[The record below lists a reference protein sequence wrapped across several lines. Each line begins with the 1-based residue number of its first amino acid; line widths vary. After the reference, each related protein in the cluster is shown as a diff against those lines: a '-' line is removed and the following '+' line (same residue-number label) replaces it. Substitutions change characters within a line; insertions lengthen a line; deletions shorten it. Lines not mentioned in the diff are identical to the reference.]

1 MQQSIQI
8 LDIQVN
14 YPIPEKY
21 KVYVKN
27 SWNNKKRIYEDKSI
41 FEDEF
46 VYYWNN
52 YDDSFLKKLKDGILG
67 NRPEVDY
74 YINNAKYFYTKRNSY
89 SKNKIQPVYTPMPLS
104 KMRFGLNRVSKRFNL
119 DEFDLFLNCC
129 IKPTTENEVLELI
142 NNNKITKEIFEKI
155 EEKFEII
162 PLVKSKDGRKIIEK
176 LIYKIKSSILV
187 QKMIKEY
194 NINVKTSLSK
204 AITSKLPDVVY
215 ALLSTLSKVQKQ
227 EYFTKIIRILPDL
240 LVKSECPIELINE
253 LESIDSV
260 RWNCFGPEP
269 GEFSDYYLK
278 TVLKDFLLTR
288 NAKAEIIELV
298 FEKIKPEI
306 EISDLKKY
314 LSVLLKSD
322 SISNDI
328 YETMSIFKKYSKDVE
343 LD

>member
-8 LDIQVN
+8 LDILVN
-14 YPIPEKY
+14 YPIPEEY
-21 KVYVKN
+21 KVYVN
-27 SWNNKKRIYEDKSI
+27 IRSWNRKKNIYEDKNI

-46 VYYWNN
+46 INCWNYN
-52 YDDSFLKKLKDGILG
+52 KYDDSYLKKLKDGILG
-67 NRPEVDY
+67 NRQEVDY
-74 YINNAKYFYTKRNSY
+74 YINNARYNYTKGYNYR
-89 SKNKIQPVYTPMPLS
+89 KNKTQPVYTPMPLS
-104 KMRFGLNRVSKRFNL
+104 KMRFGVNRKIVLN
-119 DEFDLFLNCC
+119 EFDLFLNCG

-142 NNNKITKEIFEKI
+142 NNNKITKIIFEKI

-162 PLVKSKDGRKIIEK
+162 PLVKSKDGRKIVEK

-194 NINVKTSLSK
+194 GIGVKTSLSK
-204 AITSKLPDVVY
+204 AITSKLPHVVY

-253 LESIDSV
+253 LESIDSI

-278 TVLKDFLLTR
+278 NNLKDFLLTR
-288 NAKAEIIELV
+288 NAKSEIIEYV

-306 EISDLKKY
+306 DITDLKKY
-314 LSVLLKSD
+314 LSTLLKSD
-322 SISNDI
+322 SISTDI
-328 YETMSIFKKYSKDVE
+328 YETMNIFKKYSKEVE